1 MNSLKQLFSVQVQIN
16 VFVFLSWALAGNRG
30 LCRNSMCA
38 LNTVVHYKNSLLFVA
53 GDNVQQIIDLE
64 FVWTNNYVAQTLT
77 ICDQVT
83 PGLNTVW
90 PLRFFASSSFSFLCS
105 SHTWGK
111 KKNYISYPCSS
122 HLLFFFFIFFSSF
135 PRGFLRIFHS
145 CLKSEHVLFSFTVKK
160 KL

>member
-111 KKNYISYPCSS
+111 KKTTFLTLALLTFYSFFLSS
-122 HLLFFFFIFFSSF
+122 SPRFHAVSLEFSTVVSSLNMYFSLL
-135 PRGFLRIFHS
+135 L
-145 CLKSEHVLFSFTVKK
+145 
-160 KL
+160 